1 MPPSPSI
8 ASTSQPAQTSAAQQP
23 NQLADWA
30 YQGLTIAAMLL
41 LLGSL
46 LSFW

>member
-1 MPPSPSI
+1 MLPSPTTAPTSPP
-8 ASTSQPAQTSAAQQP
+8 ASTSAAQQP
-23 NQLADWA
+23 GPLADWA

-46 LSFW
+46 LFFW

>member
-1 MPPSPSI
+1 MSPS
-8 ASTSQPAQTSAAQQP
+8 ASTAPTSPSASMSAAQQP

-41 LLGSL
+41 LLGTL
-46 LSFW
+46 LFFW